1 MTISDEV
8 LVGLLGM
15 AVASVPWAFSV
26 HAKVAVIAE
35 AVQHI
40 PEVIDGLRTKVEC
53 VEHRT
58 TRNEADI
65 EAIKAATTA
74 RH

>member
-1 MTISDEV
+1 MAISDEV
-8 LVGLLGM
+8 LVGLLGL
-15 AVASVPWAFSV
+15 AVASIPWAFSV

-40 PEVIDGLRTKVEC
+40 PEVINGLRTKVEC
-53 VEHRT
+53 VEQRT
-58 TRNEADI
+58 ARNEKDI
-65 EAIKAATTA
+65 EVIKAATAA

>member
-1 MTISDEV
+1 MAISDEV
-8 LVGLLGM
+8 LVGILGL
-15 AVASVPWAFSV
+15 AVAAIPWAFSV

-35 AVQHI
+35 AVQHV

-53 VEHRT
+53 VEQRT
-58 TRNEADI
+58 TRNEKDI
-65 EAIKAATTA
+65 EVIKAATAT